1 MLKNYKFGGENN
13 IMSDN
18 QDFDLSFLYEI
29 ADGSHEFIV
38 DSIDLFL
45 QQTPELLTT
54 ITAAIAAGEWATA
67 GGAAHKLKP
76 NLGFF
81 GMLECQSVMQEVELL
96 CKAGGQ
102 DTATINS
109 KFGWLKMVIGNNL
122 GKLAKIK
129 ADTEA
134 LL

>member
-1 MLKNYKFGGENN
+1 
-13 IMSDN
+13 MSDN

-29 ADGSHEFIV
+29 ADGSNEFIV
-38 DSIDLFL
+38 ESIDMFL

-54 ITAAIAAGEWATA
+54 ISTAIAAGEWTTA
-67 GGAAHKLKP
+67 GAAAHKLKP

-81 GMLECQSVMQEVELL
+81 GMTDCQSVMQEVELM

-102 DTATINS
+102 DTAGINS
-109 KFGWLKMVIGNNL
+109 KFGWIKEVVTNNL

-129 ADTEA
+129 SDTEA

>member
-1 MLKNYKFGGENN
+1 
-13 IMSDN
+13 MSDDQN
-18 QDFDLSFLYEI
+18 FDLSFLYEI
-29 ADGSHEFIV
+29 ADGSNEFIV

-45 QQTPELLTT
+45 QQTPELITT
-54 ITAAIAAGEWATA
+54 ISAAIAAGDWQTA

-81 GMLECQSVMQEVELL
+81 GMADCQAAMQEVELL

-102 DTATINS
+102 DIDTINAR
-109 KFGWLKMVIGNNL
+109 FGWIKDVVSNNL
-122 GKLAKIK
+122 VKLEKIK
-129 ADTEA
+129 TDTAA

>member
-1 MLKNYKFGGENN
+1 
-13 IMSDN
+13 MSDN

-29 ADGSHEFIV
+29 ADGSNEFIV
-38 DSIDLFL
+38 ESIDMFL
-45 QQTPELLTT
+45 QQTPELLTLIGT
-54 ITAAIAAGEWATA
+54 SIAAGDWSTA

-81 GMLECQSVMQEVELL
+81 GMLDLQATMQEVELL

-102 DTATINS
+102 DPYTINT
-109 KFGWLKMVIGNNL
+109 KFNQIRSIVNENL
-122 GKLAKIK
+122 VKLNKIK
-129 ADTEA
+129 TDTEA

>member
-1 MLKNYKFGGENN
+1 
-13 IMSDN
+13 MSDD

-29 ADGSHEFIV
+29 ADGSNEFIV

-54 ITAAIAAGEWATA
+54 ITNAIASGDWATA
-67 GGAAHKLKP
+67 GGASHKLKP

-81 GMLECQSVMQEVELL
+81 GMGDCQAAMQDVELA

-102 DTATINS
+102 DINMINT
-109 KFGWLKMVIGNNL
+109 KFAWIKSVVSNNL
-122 GKLAKIK
+122 VKLAKIK

>member
-1 MLKNYKFGGENN
+1 
-13 IMSDN
+13 MSDN

-29 ADGSHEFIV
+29 ADGSNEFIV
-38 DSIDLFL
+38 DSIDMFL
-45 QQTPELLTT
+45 QQTPELLNT
-54 ITAAIAAGEWATA
+54 ISSAIAAGEWATA

-81 GMLECQSVMQEVELL
+81 GMLECQSTMQEVELL

-102 DTATINS
+102 DPDTINT
-109 KFGWLKMVIGNNL
+109 KFGWLNSVITNNL

-129 ADTEA
+129 SDTEA
-134 LL
+134 ML

>member
-1 MLKNYKFGGENN
+1 
-13 IMSDN
+13 MSDN

-38 DSIDLFL
+38 DSIDMFL

-54 ITAAIAAGEWATA
+54 ISAAIAAGDWATA

-81 GMLECQSVMQEVELL
+81 GMLDCQATMQDVELL

-102 DTATINS
+102 DIAAINT
-109 KFGWLKMVIGNNL
+109 KFGWIKTVVSNNL
-122 GKLAKIK
+122 VKLAKIK
-129 ADTEA
+129 SDTEA